1 MLGGL
6 EATETSLLADRFTFL
21 LTQFRETSAAPVA
34 KAVAAIHNNIAV
46 ILRGSKRLQEMLHAN
61 GLDKFDACNKQRNLS
76 EFYGC
81 LTLTVL
87 NFWVLQF
94 GTRGIIATSDSL
106 QVLARPEC

>member
-1 MLGGL
+1 
-6 EATETSLLADRFTFL
+6 
-21 LTQFRETSAAPVA
+21 
-34 KAVAAIHNNIAV
+34 
-46 ILRGSKRLQEMLHAN
+46 LRGSKRLQEMLHAN

-94 GTRGIIATSDSL
+94 GTRGITATSDSL